1 MLGAKDRR
9 VPLDDGRRYAEAARA
24 AGVETRTLV
33 FPNDTHA
40 LDKPQTEFE
49 QWLNLAWWL
58 KRHALGGGEGD
69 ARGAAAS

>member
-9 VPLDDGRRYAEAARA
+9 VPLDDGRRYTDAVRAR
-24 AGVETRTLV
+24 GVPTRTLV

-58 KRHALGGGEGD
+58 GQHVPRVGGGL
-69 ARGAAAS
+69 GACTGC